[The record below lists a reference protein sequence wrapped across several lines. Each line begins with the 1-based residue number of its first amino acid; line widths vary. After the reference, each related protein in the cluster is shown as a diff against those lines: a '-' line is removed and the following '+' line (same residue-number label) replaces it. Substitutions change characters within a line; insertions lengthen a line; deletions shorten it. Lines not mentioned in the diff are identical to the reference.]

1 MSQCDLQHID
11 QIMSSHGKQ
20 IMQAVTLI
28 LEADHSIEVKEQ
40 VNTNTCSSTR
50 CCWMFASCR
59 FSAGKC
65 QPCENWILGFFPQT
79 LCILA
84 NIADGNTAK
93 DLIVSNDDMLQK
105 VKYYMVNNR
114 TCGSHVVKVRCLALT
129 NLVYL
134 CRGIPMWNC
143 SSPPPSASP
152 TSSGT
157 KRTVRDWPYN
167 EWVNIYCRC
176 QDFSLNQKLTN
187 LTQNIVYL

>member
-1 MSQCDLQHID
+1 MKYLKIISVLFCGSEDLACFLFPVSFKMSQCDLQHID

-129 NLVYL
+129 NWSISAGAFQCETAARRHLL
-134 CRGIPMWNC
+134 HLQPHLERRG
-143 SSPPPSASP
+143 
-152 TSSGT
+152 
-157 KRTVRDWPYN
+157 R
-167 EWVNIYCRC
+167 
-176 QDFSLNQKLTN
+176 
-187 LTQNIVYL
+187 